1 MLPPDTPKAHTPL
14 LRAVRILVASEYA
27 GLPSSGQVESLYK
40 WRAYTS
46 GEPIQV
52 ESLRRVD
59 TDGALRL
66 CAELRCLLKVPMS
79 LWRCAL
85 TLVDITTPGLSA

>member
-1 MLPPDTPKAHTPL
+1 M

-27 GLPSSGQVESLYK
+27 GLPSSGQVESLQVESLYK

-66 CAELRCLLKVPMS
+66 CAELRYLLKVPMS
-79 LWRCAL
+79 RWRCAL